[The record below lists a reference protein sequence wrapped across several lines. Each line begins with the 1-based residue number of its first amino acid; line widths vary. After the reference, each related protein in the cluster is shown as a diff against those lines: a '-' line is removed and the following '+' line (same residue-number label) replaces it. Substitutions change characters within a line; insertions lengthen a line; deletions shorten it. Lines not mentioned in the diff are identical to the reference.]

1 MLYTCNFINGQ
12 RNSPSYIVTIEIDSF
27 ENKNATYLKEQKN
40 SMFNSSYNDIKMYTF
55 LNVYLYFTFF
65 RVHKNDAVAVDYLCT
80 KLLKESIVY
89 HQPKNE

>member
-1 MLYTCNFINGQ
+1 
-12 RNSPSYIVTIEIDSF
+12 
-27 ENKNATYLKEQKN
+27 
-40 SMFNSSYNDIKMYTF
+40 MYTF

-89 HQPKNE
+89 YQPKNE